1 MMMYTQ
7 RGLAVSTDS
16 CDVIDS
22 IDHFHQQVLASGL
35 SAGNILDAAQRNPSS
50 LLIHIYA
57 AAYYL
62 YAQEYEV
69 DKQAQ
74 IHLLEAEKLL
84 EFANIRE
91 QIIYDAILNWYQR
104 DYIKAIH
111 LLENVIELFPR
122 DTLALKFL
130 EWLFYCTGQAFQ
142 ADNFLRVCN
151 QCASAN
157 QDESHFLAIHSFA
170 LELCGHYSQA
180 KDMAEAAIA
189 MNRMTPWAHHTLAH
203 VALLNHDLTGGMK
216 RLESLQSSWEQIL
229 PLLKGHNTWHL
240 ALFHLALRN
249 EQGVMKLYP
258 AIFGTMPNTVPEQ
271 IDALSLLWRM
281 DMAGLPQDKKIHSV
295 VSHLGSHPFEYYTG
309 FNNVHFIYG
318 LVRAGQ
324 KNLAK
329 DSLKQMEIQAHSLP
343 SGSLWT
349 RVVLPLC
356 QGIYAFANADYK
368 TAAELMEPVMEQSFR
383 IGGSDAQIELLA
395 QTYLLCLLHTRQR
408 DKALLFFSRHL
419 SHYKDTALAEWW
431 KMDRNV

>member
-1 MMMYTQ
+1 MYTQ
-7 RGLAVSTDS
+7 RGLAVTTDS
-16 CDVIDS
+16 RDVIDS
-22 IDHFHQQVLASGL
+22 IDHFHQQVLGSGQ
-35 SAGNILDAAQRNPSS
+35 SAGNILDAVQRNPSN
-50 LLIHIYA
+50 LLIQIYA

-84 EFANIRE
+84 EFANLRE
-91 QIIYDAILNWYQR
+91 QILYKAVLNWYQR
-104 DYIKAIH
+104 DYTQAIN

-122 DTLALKFL
+122 DTLALKML

-151 QCASAN
+151 QCASVN

-170 LELCGHYSQA
+170 LELCGYYSQA
-180 KDMAEAAIA
+180 RDMAEAAIA
-189 MNRMTPWAHHTLAH
+189 MNLVTPWAHHTLAH
-203 VALLNHDLTGGMK
+203 VSLLNHDLVGGMK
-216 RLESLQSSWEQIL
+216 RLDSLRSTWDHIL
-229 PLLKGHNTWHL
+229 SVLKGHNTWHL
-240 ALFHLALRN
+240 ALFHLAQRN
-249 EQGVMKLYP
+249 EQEVIKLYP
-258 AIFGTMPNTVPEQ
+258 GIFGTMPNTVLEQ

-281 DMAGLPQDKKIHSV
+281 DMAGLPQDKMIHSV
-295 VSHLGSHPFEYYTG
+295 VSHLGTHPFEYYMG
-309 FNNVHFIYG
+309 FNNAHFIYG
-318 LVRAGQ
+318 LARAGQ
-324 KNLAK
+324 KKLAE

-349 RVVLPLC
+349 KVVLPLC

-368 TAAELMEPVMEQSFR
+368 AAAELMEPVIEQGPR

-408 DKALLFFSRHL
+408 DKARLFFSHHL
-419 SHYKDTALAEWW
+419 SHYKNTALAEWW
-431 KMDRNV
+431 KMEI